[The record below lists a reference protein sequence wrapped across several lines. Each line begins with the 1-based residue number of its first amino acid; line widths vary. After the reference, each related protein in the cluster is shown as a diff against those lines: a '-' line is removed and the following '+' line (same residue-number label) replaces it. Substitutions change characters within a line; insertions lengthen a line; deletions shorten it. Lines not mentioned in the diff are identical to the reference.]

1 MEFYPLA
8 EYCNGLIATFN
19 EFRLC
24 SPVALSQNFT
34 KLMQESLSCVAK
46 AMLFFYKQEQ
56 QVFFSGKKQF
66 FFSFPEICFPLFF
79 GESFF
84 CILYILGEKKLLSL
98 AIFLPFQAFTANE
111 RENMLKFV
119 ECLSEQLI
127 PYVQFCI
134 HALFPANQI
143 AMHLEISPIQSQKEV
158 NRKEKNIF

>member
-1 MEFYPLA
+1 MLEFYPLA

-24 SPVALSQNFT
+24 APVALSQNFT
-34 KLMQESLSCVAK
+34 KLLQESLSSVAK

-56 QVFFSGKKQF
+56 Q
-66 FFSFPEICFPLFF
+66 
-79 GESFF
+79 
-84 CILYILGEKKLLSL
+84 
-98 AIFLPFQAFTANE
+98 AFTAAE

-134 HALFPANQI
+134 HAIFPTNQI
-143 AMHLEISPIQSQKEV
+143 STHLEISPVQSQKEV
-158 NRKEKNIF
+158 NKKNKTYLEFVFF